1 MKKHSFDLST
11 SRCMKINLK
20 KISIMMIKTV
30 DKIIDIDIFQDV
42 FGSID
47 KNFIESI
54 ISIAS
59 LFKYNS
65 KNFLMMT
72 KDSTFAYG
80 HLICRMLSL
89 EYDLFKPRP
98 ITSLN
103 NMKIVQ
109 VDYGDYFVVI
119 LTNDGHVYL
128 ASVED
133 VWNTKK
139 TFKLITVSD
148 NDDRFK
154 MIACGESDFL
164 LLRQDGTVFK
174 SFDSIYDSVNARPK
188 RIEPVEDLRNVKL
201 IACGASHWF
210 ALTNREKLYSW
221 GDNEFGQLG
230 HGSQKLV
237 GRPTFL
243 QISSDSINNR
253 IKDIASGSY
262 FSLILLENGQ
272 LYSWG
277 KNLADPDEY
286 SDSKNIDTPKLVL
299 SQVERIASIKYSH
312 FALAYS
318 KSSYYVW
325 GKIHEHHWPSFTK
338 LNAQFESFAAVV
350 EKFNPSPFTFGLTS
364 TFYQLDDCKHSLCKP
379 EESIRLLFDNPDNYD
394 VEFIIG
400 KQQQQRIVASKCY
413 LKSVSE
419 YFRKM
424 LSGKWRENDRIMID
438 SYSYDT
444 YYSYLNMLHC
454 GHLDSIKINTDNI
467 GELMDLAHCYCDEKL
482 LGYCKYF
489 IQNDLNEKTLQIY
502 LPLISKYQLDELNGK
517 LRQIA
522 LEKLF
527 PHTRSNYRQKIENS
541 VQDFLQNYIEKQQPS
556 LHSSS
561 ESIDSSNKKPKIK

>member
-1 MKKHSFDLST
+1 
-11 SRCMKINLK
+11 
-20 KISIMMIKTV
+20 MMIKTV
-30 DKIIDIDIFQDV
+30 DKIVDIDIFQDV

-54 ISIAS
+54 VSIA
-59 LFKYNS
+59 N
-65 KNFLMMT
+65 
-72 KDSTFAYG
+72 STFAYG
-80 HLICRMLSL
+80 DQICKMLWL
-89 EYDLFKPRP
+89 EPDSSKPQK
-98 ITSLN
+98 ISSLN

-109 VDYGDYFVVI
+109 VDSGDYFVVI
-119 LTNDGHVYL
+119 LTNDGRVYL
-128 ASVED
+128 ASDDD
-133 VWNTKK
+133 VWDTKR
-139 TFKLITVSD
+139 TFKLITVSN

-174 SFDSIYDSVNARPK
+174 SFDSSNDFEKSLPK
-188 RIEPVEDLRNVKL
+188 RIEPVKGLKNVKL
-201 IACGASHWF
+201 ISCGESHWF

-221 GDNEFGQLG
+221 GKNDYGQSG
-230 HGSQKLV
+230 HSDRKLV
-237 GRPTFL
+237 DYPKFL

-253 IKDIASGSY
+253 IKDIATGMY

-272 LYSWG
+272 LYFCG
-277 KNLADPDEY
+277 KDLADADEY
-286 SDSKNIDTPKLVL
+286 SDSKNVISPELVL
-299 SQVERIASIKYSH
+299 SEVERIATSKYGF

-325 GKIHEHHWPSFTK
+325 GKIHEHLWPSFTK
-338 LNAQFESFAAVV
+338 LDAQFESFAAVI
-350 EKFNPSPFTFGLTS
+350 EKFTPLPFTFGLTP
-364 TFYQLDDCKHSLCKP
+364 TFYQIEDCNHPLRKP
-379 EESIRLLFDNPDNYD
+379 EESIRRLFNNPDNYD

-400 KQQQQRIVASKCY
+400 KQQQRIVASKCY

-424 LSGKWRENDRIMID
+424 LSGEWRENDRIMID

-454 GHLDSIKINTDNI
+454 GHKDSIKINADNI
-467 GELMDLAHCYCDEKL
+467 GEFTDLAHCYCDQEL

-502 LPLISKYQLDELNGK
+502 LPIISKYQLDELNGK

-522 LEKLF
+522 YDKLF

>member
-1 MKKHSFDLST
+1 
-11 SRCMKINLK
+11 
-20 KISIMMIKTV
+20 MMIKTV
-30 DKIIDIDIFQDV
+30 DKIVDIDIFQDV

-54 ISIAS
+54 VSIAS
-59 LFKYNS
+59 LFEYNS

-128 ASVED
+128 ASVDD
-133 VWNTKK
+133 VWDTKK

-210 ALTNREKLYSW
+210 ALTNREKLYLW
-221 GDNEFGQLG
+221 GKNDYEQLS

-237 GRPTFL
+237 GHPTFL

-253 IKDIASGSY
+253 IKDIASGRY

-272 LYSWG
+272 LYFCG
-277 KNLADPDEY
+277 KDLADADKY
-286 SDSKNIDTPKLVL
+286 SESKKVVSPKLVL
-299 SQVERIASIKYSH
+299 SQVERIATSKYSN

-338 LNAQFESFAAVV
+338 LDAQFESFAAVV

-364 TFYQLDDCKHSLCKP
+364 TFYQI
-379 EESIRLLFDNPDNYD
+379 EAF
-394 VEFIIG
+394 
-400 KQQQQRIVASKCY
+400 KCY

-454 GHLDSIKINTDNI
+454 GHKDSIKINADNI
-467 GELMDLAHCYCDEKL
+467 AEFMDLAHCYCDQKL
-482 LGYCKYF
+482 LGYCKNF
-489 IQNDLNEKTLQIY
+489 IQKDLNEKTLQIY
-502 LPLISKYQLDELNGK
+502 LPIISKYQLDELNGK

-522 LEKLF
+522 LEKCIS
-527 PHTRSNYRQKIENS
+527 P
-541 VQDFLQNYIEKQQPS
+541 
-556 LHSSS
+556 
-561 ESIDSSNKKPKIK
+561 